1 MPDDIKE
8 QFSVWIN
15 PDLLKDFKKACIDE
29 GISYQDKTEELLKW
43 FLKARKK
50 SF

>member
-1 MPDDIKE
+1 MEGKE
-8 QFSVWIN
+8 QFSVFISSE
-15 PDLLKDFKKACIDE
+15 LLKDFKKACIDE
-29 GISYQDKTEELLKW
+29 NISYQDKAEELLKW